1 MLPPVETRYADTSGG
16 KVAYQVVG
24 SGPTDLVFF
33 PDWLENIEVIWEEPR
48 FERFLKELAAFRRLI
63 LFDKRGSGISDQVPH
78 GVLNAGPTL
87 ELAAEDLRAVLDACD
102 CKQAD
107 ILAVGVGTWSTILFA
122 ATAPSRVRRL
132 VLIDSAVGL
141 RGFTEDRRAAERPA
155 EMARFVE
162 RIISSHGSG
171 ELLRLLAPKAYS
183 DEGFR
188 RWWARY
194 ERLGMSPKYF
204 GVFWRSAA
212 EIDLSPVLPTVR
224 APTLVLSR
232 TESRVYPV
240 EHGRYVAEH
249 IPGATFRE
257 LPGGDELVFM
267 EQSRRIVEEAREFL
281 TGVRDTTADDRILAT
296 ILFTDIVNST
306 EQLATLGDRTWRD
319 RLLRHHDL
327 VRAAIERF
335 RGREIE
341 TAGDGFLATFDGPA
355 RAIHCAMAIRDSVAS
370 LGIRVRAG
378 IHTGECELVGD
389 KIAGIAVHTAA
400 RVMHAAEPGEILV
413 SRTVKDLV
421 AGSGLAF
428 EDRGLHELKGIPD
441 RWQLLALVDAPR
453 A

>member
-1 MLPPVETRYADTSGG
+1 MLPPVETRFAVTSGG

-48 FERFLKELAAFRRLI
+48 QELFLNELASFSRLI
-63 LFDKRGSGISDQVPH
+63 LFDKRGSGISDPVPH
-78 GVLNAGPTL
+78 GVLDAGATL
-87 ELAAEDLRAVLDACD
+87 ELAAEDLRAVLDACGS
-102 CKQAD
+102 KQAD
-107 ILAVGVGTWSTILFA
+107 IVAVGVGTWSTILFA
-122 ATAPSRVRRL
+122 ATVPSRVRRL
-132 VLIDSAVGL
+132 VLIDAAVGL
-141 RGFTEDRRAAERPA
+141 SGLTTGGTAARSPA
-155 EMARFVE
+155 EKARFIE
-162 RIISSHGSG
+162 RLIAGHGTG
-171 ELLRLLAPKAYS
+171 ELLRMLAPKAYP
-183 DEGFR
+183 DEAFR

-194 ERLGMSPKYF
+194 ERLGLTPKYF
-204 GVFWRSAA
+204 DVFWRSAG
-212 EIDLSPVLPTVR
+212 EIDLTPILPTVR

-232 TESRVYPV
+232 AESRVYPI
-240 EHGRYVAEH
+240 EHGRFIAQQ

-267 EQSRRIVEEAREFL
+267 EQSQRIVEEVRQFL
-281 TGVRDTTADDRILAT
+281 TGVRETPEVDRILAT
-296 ILFTDIVNST
+296 MVFTDIVGST
-306 EQLATLGDRTWRD
+306 EQLAAVGDRTWRD
-319 RLLRHHDL
+319 RLLRHHAA
-327 VRAAIERF
+327 VRDAIERF

-355 RAIHCAMAIRDSVAS
+355 RAIRCAMAIREGVSA
-370 LGIRVRAG
+370 LGIQIRAG

-400 RVMHAAEPGEILV
+400 RVMNAAAPGEILV

-428 EDRGLHELKGIPD
+428 EDRGLHDLKGIPD
-441 RWQLLALVDAPR
+441 RWQLFALVDPQR